1 MRFFVAFQLDHNAH
15 AFAGRFVANIGNT
28 FDLFRLHEFGDP
40 FDQARFVN
48 LIRNLGDDNVLA
60 VLAGL
65 FNRGLRAHG
74 EAAAARPVGGFNAFT
89 ACNVCTGRKIR
100 AGNNF

>member
-28 FDLFRLHEFGDP
+28 FDLFRLHEVGDP
-40 FDQARFVN
+40 FDQARFVD

-65 FNRGLRAHG
+65 FNRSLRAHG
-74 EAAAARPVGGFNAFT
+74 EAAAARPVRSLNAF
-89 ACNVCTGRKIR
+89 AARNVRAGRKIR
-100 AGNNF
+100 TGNNF